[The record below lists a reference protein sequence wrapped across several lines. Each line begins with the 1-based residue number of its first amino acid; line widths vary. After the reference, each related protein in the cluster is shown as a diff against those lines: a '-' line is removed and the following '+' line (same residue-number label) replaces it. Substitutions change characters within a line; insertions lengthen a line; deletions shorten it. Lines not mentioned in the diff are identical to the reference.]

1 MNSQPLVTVYI
12 PSRNYS
18 KFLDNAIQSVINQIY
33 TNWELFIIDEGSKD
47 ETESIAKKYTSKYP
61 NKIYF
66 IKNKTPIGLQKVAN
80 HILGISNGK
89 YMIRLDADDWFSEVA
104 LITLVNKIELTDNA
118 SIVYGN
124 YFYTDSNGE
133 ILGVETR
140 NKFGKEDK
148 HGQIP
153 PHGACTLFETRSLK
167 SNGGYIETVNAQDGW
182 DLWFK
187 LFKKVG
193 AVNIDLPVFYYR
205 QHQLSLSKDENRLL
219 RAREKIFEKLAS
231 KLKGDYSP
239 SVVAVIPVK
248 ESYPKF
254 PKVPFRK
261 FNGKSI
267 LSIAINNALKS
278 DKINELVVYS
288 ESKNVLKYSEEL
300 EKKKIVPKHLRLL
313 RKKTSAQNNIPVTDF
328 MKTAGDLFFKKN
340 GKYPDIIIYLS
351 LHAVNRRKSHIENAL
366 NVLLISESDSVVSVQ
381 EEREPMFK
389 FGVSGLELI
398 NPGRFK
404 NLSFDKEKLYR
415 FNGSLIA
422 TWWDLVEQDSLFG
435 IKTSY
440 IEMSSKDSLQ
450 IKDSSQVDNDNN

>member
-18 KFLDNAIQSVINQIY
+18 KYLDNAIQSVIHQVY
-33 TNWELFIIDEGSKD
+33 TNWELFIIDEGSTDK
-47 ETESIAKKYTSKYP
+47 TESIAKKYTLKYP
-61 NKIYF
+61 EKIFF
-66 IKNKTPIGLQKVAN
+66 IKNKKPIGLQKVAN

-89 YMIRLDADDWFSEVA
+89 YMIRLDADDWFSEIA
-104 LITLVNKIELTDNA
+104 LITLVNKIESTDDA

-124 YFYTDSNGE
+124 YFYTNSDGK

-167 SNGGYIETVNAQDGW
+167 SNGGYIENVDAQDGW

-193 AVNIDLPVFYYR
+193 AVNIDQPVFYYR

-219 RAREKIFEKLAS
+219 KAREKIFEKLAS
-231 KLKGDYSP
+231 KLHGDYRP
-239 SVVAVIPVK
+239 TVLAVIPVK

-254 PKVPFRK
+254 TKVPYRK
-261 FNGKSI
+261 FNGESI
-267 LSIAINNALKS
+267 LSLAINNALKS
-278 DKINELVVYS
+278 DKIDELVVYS
-288 ESKNVLKYSEEL
+288 ASKDVLNYSEEL
-300 EKKKIVPKHLRLL
+300 ERNKMVPKHLRLL
-313 RKKTSAQNNIPVTDF
+313 RKKNKTQNNIPVIDF
-328 MKTAGDLFFKKN
+328 MKTSAQLFYNKK
-340 GKYPDIIIYLS
+340 GEYPDIVIYLS
-351 LHAVNRRKSHIENAL
+351 LHAVKRRKSHIDNAL
-366 NVLLISESDSVVSVQ
+366 NVLLLSESDSVVSVQ

-422 TWWDLVEQDSLFG
+422 TWWDLLEKESLFG

-450 IKDSSQVDNDNN
+450 IKDSSQLDK